1 MQWTDE
7 GIVLGVR
14 RHAESAVVLEL
25 MTAAHGRHLGLV
37 RGGRS
42 RRMQPVLQPGN
53 RVSAAWRARLDEH
66 LGTFTVEPLQHNA
79 ARLYG
84 SAVGLYGLQAL
95 AAHLRLLPER
105 DSHPR
110 LFDMTALLVEHFEE
124 PEKALE
130 LFLRFELMLLDEM
143 GFGLDLRQCAAT
155 GTTEELV
162 YVSPKSGRAVNRD
175 AGARWADRLLPLPGF
190 LRESRRR
197 ADRDALHDA
206 AKLLVHFFERD
217 IHGPRGKPP
226 GAERQAFL
234 EAAFRAMTV
243 FDHGETDE

>member
-14 RHAESAVVLEL
+14 RHSESAVVLEL
-25 MTAAHGRHLGLV
+25 MTVQHGRHLGLV

-53 RVSAAWRARLDEH
+53 RVAAEWRARLDEH
-66 LGTFTVEPLQHNA
+66 LGTYIVEPLRHHA

-124 PEKALE
+124 PERALE

-155 GTTEELV
+155 GTTDELI
-162 YVSPKSGRAVNRD
+162 YVSPKSGRAVNRE
-175 AGARWADRLLPLPGF
+175 AGEPWADKLLPLPAF
-190 LRESRRR
+190 LRESKQR
-197 ADRDALHDA
+197 ADRAAMQDA
-206 AKLLVHFFERD
+206 ARLLIHFFERD
-217 IHGPRGKPP
+217 VHGPRGKPP
-226 GAERQAFL
+226 GPERQSFL
-234 EAAFRAMTV
+234 EAAFRALNIHATL
-243 FDHGETDE
+243 